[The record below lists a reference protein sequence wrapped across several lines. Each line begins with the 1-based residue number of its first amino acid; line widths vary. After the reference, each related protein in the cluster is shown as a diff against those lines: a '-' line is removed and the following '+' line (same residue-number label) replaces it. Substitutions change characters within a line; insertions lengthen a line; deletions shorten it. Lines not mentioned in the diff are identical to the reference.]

1 MRFLVSSGVDRRAMI
16 RPDDPHYHTITLDV
30 LFHLLGN
37 FDNVIHVYGQQGH
50 NGYIGELEGHTE
62 TVEFIKIDEKNRFI
76 YALGSNN
83 GNIYIV
89 QLITSSRTNIFV
101 EQLFEIKPSSFGFTE
116 LIGNWFSGKADYE
129 SIRSIK

>member
-50 NGYIGELEGHTE
+50 NGYIGELEGHDSE
-62 TVEFIKIDEKNRFI
+62 ASRGLDNYNFPNADENGGGDAKIFLLRLIPK
-76 YALGSNN
+76 LQHSK
-83 GNIYIV
+83 
-89 QLITSSRTNIFV
+89 ITSETQSQET
-101 EQLFEIKPSSFGFTE
+101 
-116 LIGNWFSGKADYE
+116 
-129 SIRSIK
+129 

>member
-50 NGYIGELEGHTE
+50 NGYIGELEGHDSEASRGLDNYNFPNADENGGGDAKIFFAE
-62 TVEFIKIDEKNRFI
+62 THTKAPALQDNIRDPKPRNLKPG
-76 YALGSNN
+76 ALG
-83 GNIYIV
+83 GWQIV
-89 QLITSSRTNIFV
+89 CPPTF
-101 EQLFEIKPSSFGFTE
+101 P
-116 LIGNWFSGKADYE
+116 
-129 SIRSIK
+129 